1 MQDEDDLY
9 DNGCRQGVGVDV
21 ELDIRDVV
29 DVLEVNNVAH
39 DVFEEKDRL

>member
-9 DNGCRQGVGVDV
+9 DNGYRQGVGVDV
-21 ELDIRDVV
+21 EMDLRDVV
-29 DVLEVNNVAH
+29 DVLEVNNVEH